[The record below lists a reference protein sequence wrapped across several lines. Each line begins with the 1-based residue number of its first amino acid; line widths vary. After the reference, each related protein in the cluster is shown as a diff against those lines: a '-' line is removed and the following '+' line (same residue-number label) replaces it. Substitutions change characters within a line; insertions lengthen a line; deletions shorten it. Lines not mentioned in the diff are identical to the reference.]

1 MTGGLTARAITIGIT
16 GAIAGAIAGAS
27 AIGCLAAAP
36 PTAGRAGMAEQRGQA
51 FRQHLD
57 AGMAAL
63 KAGTFAAA
71 ERRFAAAAEL
81 EPRAP
86 EPRLLAAV
94 AAERQF
100 HHGAAA
106 AWLRGAV
113 AEAPWRAD
121 ARAMLVSVL
130 LRADKL
136 AEAAAELGALRAHGG
151 ADERLLIELQAAVHF
166 RAHRYD
172 QAVAEFSRLLARR
185 ADDPVGLC
193 GFGVVRAVAGDL
205 AGAESAL
212 ARARAAA
219 PTLALA
225 DYNLALVHYY
235 AGRFDQAARASEDA
249 LRKDP
254 SFLPAMTNL
263 AASYL
268 KLGRG
273 AAAELV
279 LQRALAQAGAYAPAL
294 ANLGVL
300 AYDRGRFDEAARM
313 LGEAVRL
320 APRTSSIHYN
330 LGVLAYRQG
339 RFPEAAREFG
349 EALRLDPKN
358 ADAARNQRWIQDL
371 MGGAKGGVDLP
382 RPQAKLVVGEFSS
395 S

>member
-1 MTGGLTARAITIGIT
+1 RVPGRRSRACQNRRQRNHGRHAHYVYPLQAEGNRVAARSDGPGLEGPHRDRQAAHRVAQAGARERRRCRQARRRGQGLSGQAGRGAGSAAHAGVGDAGADRAVFRGGAQRTQAEEGCAAVAGAPVTGGLTARAIAIGIT

-151 ADERLLIELQAAVHF
+151 ADERLLIGLQAAVRF

-235 AGRFDQAARASEDA
+235 AGRFDQAARASE
-249 LRKDP
+249 
-254 SFLPAMTNL
+254 
-263 AASYL
+263 
-268 KLGRG
+268 
-273 AAAELV
+273 
-279 LQRALAQAGAYAPAL
+279 
-294 ANLGVL
+294 
-300 AYDRGRFDEAARM
+300 
-313 LGEAVRL
+313 
-320 APRTSSIHYN
+320 
-330 LGVLAYRQG
+330 
-339 RFPEAAREFG
+339 
-349 EALRLDPKN
+349 
-358 ADAARNQRWIQDL
+358 
-371 MGGAKGGVDLP
+371 
-382 RPQAKLVVGEFSS
+382 
-395 S
+395 